1 MKGQPEILGE
11 PLELQTARGWGNS
24 TDLTALWEAWSQ
36 EGPAVFL
43 ESAGPLGAANQWSM
57 VAGVPQAEFFGSD
70 GKAWWKDP
78 SGTHPALFD
87 FWDFS
92 DWVGGAP
99 HPGSAFPAALSQS
112 WFGILSYDFGKN
124 FNSRHIHRQDR
135 PRKYGTDEQ
144 ERQKNLETFMPVPD
158 FYFFKPSRLAVCNRQ
173 TREVFRFGE
182 NPGSAFQEK
191 SKSRTPFKVRNLK
204 ALSNLAQ
211 YESRV
216 RRVQDYIAQ
225 GDIYQANLAQTFQA
239 QWEGEAGT
247 LYRYLREMNPGPFMG
262 LFRGEGFTVV
272 SSSPERLAAGRGDW
286 LETRPIAGTRPR
298 GKDGPEDLRMRVELK
313 TNIKEQAE
321 HLMLVDL
328 CRNDLGRVSR
338 YGTVEVERYA
348 EIESYARVHHL
359 VSTVRSQRR
368 PNAGFSEILRSLFP
382 GGTITG
388 CPKIRCM
395 EIIDEL
401 EGRPRGFYTG
411 SMGYLAP
418 GPCFDFNILIRSF
431 TLLSDGTLEFQAGA
445 GIVADSDPRREY
457 LETLYKVEAL
467 AQALGTTLLEAP

>member
-1 MKGQPEILGE
+1 MKVQPEIMGT
-11 PLELQTARGWGNS
+11 PLELQAGAIPVKS
-24 TDLTALWEAWSQ
+24 TDFTGLWEEWAG
-36 EGPAVFL
+36 EGTAVFL
-43 ESAGPLGAANQWSM
+43 ESAGPLGSASQWSIL
-57 VAGVPQAEFFGSD
+57 AGAPQAEFFGSE
-70 GKAWWKDP
+70 GKTWWKDS
-78 SGTHPALFD
+78 SGTHPAPFD
-87 FWDFS
+87 FWHFADQVS
-92 DWVGGAP
+92 QG
-99 HPGSAFPAALSQS
+99 PARISTLPACLTQS
-112 WFGILSYDFGKN
+112 WFGVLSYDFGKQ
-124 FNSRHIHRQDR
+124 FNL
-135 PRKYGTDEQ
+135 RKKSDSGTEAS
-144 ERQKNLETFMPVPD
+144 PVPD
-158 FYFFKPSRLAVCNRQ
+158 FYFFKPARVVAYNRLSKEAFFLGKGSETSLGKTEGSR
-173 TREVFRFGE
+173 E
-182 NPGSAFQEK
+182 
-191 SKSRTPFKVRNLK
+191 PFKVRNLK
-204 ALSNLAQ
+204 ALSRFSQ
-211 YESRV
+211 YESRA
-216 RRVQDYIAQ
+216 RRAQDYIAQ
-225 GDIYQANLAQTFQA
+225 GDIYQANLAQVFRA

-247 LYRYLREMNPGPFMG
+247 LYRFLREMNPGPFMG
-262 LFRGEGFTVV
+262 IFQGDGFTVV

-298 GKDGPEDLRMRVELK
+298 GKDGAEDLRMQVELK
-313 TNIKEQAE
+313 TNAKEQAE

-328 CRNDLGRVSR
+328 ARNDLGRISR

-348 EIESYARVHHL
+348 DIESYARVHHL

-368 PNAGFSEILRSLFP
+368 PTAGLSDILRSLFP

-431 TLLSDGTLEFQAGA
+431 TLFSDGSLEFQAGA
-445 GIVADSDPRREY
+445 GIVADSDPQREY